1 MSRTTFIALLRAGM
15 LALSAPLAYGS
26 GVEAGTELNVTGSGS
41 VTHLAYEL
49 PRRVCTDGIDPS
61 YPTRYSNASH
71 TKVTWTCKVGT
82 EDVVIRYS
90 TTNASDSILKVQKPR
105 TDPTSHALFLD
116 HTQTAGCT
124 EPVLVSFPE
133 HAHRKYRKVTQCHED
148 NTISRPVDLG
158 STIGAGSFFHRI
170 GLVGTMVQP
179 LDTTNLFRYEV
190 PIIPYSVFV
199 GRQVVDRSHS
209 HPNLPAGPVTS
220 LSQTEIE
227 NMFARRVID
236 WTALGKGTAEIPRVL
251 DGASPI
257 TLCLRNA
264 GSVLATAV
272 DAIFMRDAH
281 VTSIATPF
289 VIVSFSLKGVA
300 DCLQNN
306 PKSIGVLPAHYAEWF
321 TAPGRAY
328 AVGVDDQLVTSVLA
342 DQAKRRALACGEYI
356 YWTNWQLYS
365 REELDLINSLPGR
378 FVAAADASHPIV
390 PYGNYWHSHSEG
402 TMDVFRTANAGPLLW
417 KMGLEVTQCSKQ

>member
-1 MSRTTFIALLRAGM
+1 MSRTTFNAILRAGM
-15 LALSAPLAYGS
+15 LALSVPLLYDS

-49 PRRVCTDGIDPS
+49 PRRVCTDGVGPP
-61 YPTRYSNASH
+61 YPTRYSNASN

-105 TDPTSHALFLD
+105 ADPASHVLFLD
-116 HTQTAGCT
+116 HAQTAGCT

-133 HAHRKYRKVTQCHED
+133 NAFQKYRKVTQCHEG

-158 STIGAGSFFHRI
+158 STIGAGSLFHHI

-179 LDTTNLFRYEV
+179 LNTTNLFRYEV
-190 PIIPYSVFV
+190 AIVPYSVFV
-199 GRQVVDRSHS
+199 GQQVVDRSHS

-227 NMFARRVID
+227 NMFTRRVID
-236 WTALGKGTAEIPRVL
+236 WRDLGKGTAKIPGVL

-281 VTSIATPF
+281 VTSIATPS
-289 VIVSFSLKGVA
+289 VIVSFSLRGVA

-306 PKSIGVLPAHYAEWF
+306 PKSIGVLPAHYAEWLSS
-321 TAPGRAY
+321 PGRPY
-328 AVGVDDQLVTSVLA
+328 AVGVDDQLAHSFMA
-342 DQAKRRALACGEYI
+342 DQAKRRALECGEYT
-356 YWTNWQLYS
+356 YWTNWQFYS
-365 REELDLINSLPGR
+365 REDLDLLNSLPGR
-378 FVAAADASHPIV
+378 FVTAADASHSIV
-390 PYGNYWHSHSEG
+390 PYGKYWHSQSG
-402 TMDVFRTANAGPLLW
+402 RTMDVFRTADPGPLRW
-417 KMGLEVTQCSKQ
+417 KLGLELTQCSKQ

>member
-1 MSRTTFIALLRAGM
+1 MSGTTFIAILRAGM
-15 LALSAPLAYGS
+15 LALSAPLLYGS
-26 GVEAGTELNVTGSGS
+26 GVEAGTELNMTGSGS
-41 VTHLAYEL
+41 VTHLAFEL
-49 PRRVCTDGIDPS
+49 PRRVCTDGVDPP

-71 TKVTWTCKVGT
+71 TKVTWTCKVGA

-105 TDPTSHALFLD
+105 TDTTSHALFLD

-124 EPVLVSFPE
+124 EPVLVPFPE
-133 HAHRKYRKVTQCHED
+133 HAFRKYRKVTQCHEG

-158 STIGAGSFFHRI
+158 STIGAGSFFHRA

-179 LDTTNLFRYEV
+179 LDSTNLFRYEV
-190 PIIPYSVFV
+190 AIVPYSVFV
-199 GRQVVDRSHS
+199 GRQVVDRSPIYPS
-209 HPNLPAGPVTS
+209 VPAGPVTS
-220 LSQTEIE
+220 LSQAEIE
-227 NMFARRVID
+227 NIFSRRVID
-236 WTALGKGTAEIPRVL
+236 WRALGKGTAEISGVL

-281 VTSIATPF
+281 VTSIATPSVMF
-289 VIVSFSLKGVA
+289 SFGMRGVA

-328 AVGVDDQLVTSVLA
+328 AVGVDDQFAPSLLA
-342 DQAKRRALACGEYI
+342 NQNKRRALECGEYT
-356 YWTNWQLYS
+356 YWTNWQFYS
-365 REELDLINSLPGR
+365 REDLDLLHSLPGR
-378 FVAAADASHPIV
+378 YVAAADASYAIV
-390 PYGNYWHSHSEG
+390 PYGKHWHSQSGRAME
-402 TMDVFRTANAGPLLW
+402 VFRTADAGPLLW
-417 KMGLEVTQCSKQ
+417 KLGLEGTQCSKQ